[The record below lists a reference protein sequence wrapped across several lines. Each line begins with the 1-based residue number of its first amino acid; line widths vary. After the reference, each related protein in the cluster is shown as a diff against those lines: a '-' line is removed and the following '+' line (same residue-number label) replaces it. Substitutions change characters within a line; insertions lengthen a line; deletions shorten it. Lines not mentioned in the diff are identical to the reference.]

1 MFVLTQS
8 VYLSNYCLATFGG
21 LFFQCIGASKQVRDR
36 SLHFHRCSIIMAP
49 KPTIKKK
56 AAPKKKAKS
65 YTADINDDGCANAIT
80 AHFFMKFP

>member
-1 MFVLTQS
+1 
-8 VYLSNYCLATFGG
+8 
-21 LFFQCIGASKQVRDR
+21 
-36 SLHFHRCSIIMAP
+36 MAP

-56 AAPKKKAKS
+56 AAPKKKPKS